1 MFALEKDGK
10 ELEDFPEKV
19 NIEGTYVTKVSKAD
33 MIDIVDGI
41 YDWGGNKAHND
52 VEPAPSRRDET
63 PRRESRRR
71 RVVDDEF

>member
-1 MFALEKDGK
+1 MQPVYIKSIL
-10 ELEDFPEKV
+10 V
-19 NIEGTYVTKVSKAD
+19 NIEGTYITKVSKAD